1 MRAVSTRDK
10 RRPEIGKSL
19 RCAPSGRDVASAA
32 DLTEFDLR
40 FFASGCK
47 CILDK

>member
-1 MRAVSTRDK
+1 
-10 RRPEIGKSL
+10 
-19 RCAPSGRDVASAA
+19 VASAA
-32 DLTEFDLR
+32 DLTEFGLR

>member
-1 MRAVSTRDK
+1 
-10 RRPEIGKSL
+10 
-19 RCAPSGRDVASAA
+19 VASAA
-32 DLTEFDLR
+32 DLTEFVLR